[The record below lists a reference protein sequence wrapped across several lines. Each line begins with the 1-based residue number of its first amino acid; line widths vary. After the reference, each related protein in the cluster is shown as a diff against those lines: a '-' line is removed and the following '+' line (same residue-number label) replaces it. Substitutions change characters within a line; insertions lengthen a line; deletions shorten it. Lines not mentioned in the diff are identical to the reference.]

1 MPTAGCLLDMVA
13 AAEQILLEVT
23 ELQLLG
29 GLGVQQLIELIQ
41 GGNAQHP
48 VYVQFWPDALEIQH
62 LVLFDPGVS
71 MGPVA

>member
-1 MPTAGCLLDMVA
+1 MHTAGCLPDMVA

-29 GLGVQQLIELIQ
+29 GLSVQKLIELSQ

-48 VYVQFWPDALEIQH
+48 VYVQL
-62 LVLFDPGVS
+62 
-71 MGPVA
+71 